1 MAKSEN
7 IQKVLSIRKEEQA
20 AVYLLLSQTVFLGV
34 FLALF
39 DISTTSLF
47 INAYGESMISKAFL
61 VSGVVG
67 FGMSALYYRAQNSWK
82 FSKLVVNNL
91 LFISVVTI
99 LLRVSFYFSDSNVL
113 IFIAFI
119 LMGPL
124 NLLGIVG
131 FWGMAGRLFTLRQG
145 KRLFSLIDAG
155 QTFGMILISFLI
167 PILLNLLTNNKDLL
181 FISAGS
187 ILIALLIQFVIVNR
201 FDLNKDQADEYEGDG
216 SKKQKLKLADIYSN
230 KYLRSMSSY
239 VILSMLAA
247 FYMFY
252 IFLPTTKNLYPG
264 EDEYTVFLGMFT
276 GTLMIFTFLIKTLAY
291 DKITKNYGIKVSLLL
306 PPFLLGVFVI
316 LAMLTGFFFGTSPG
330 VSSYVLFFL
339 FVALGRLFSVSLKNA
354 IEIPSQKILYQSL
367 DGTIRHKV
375 QVALDGMVNEIATIT
390 AGVLLFV
397 MGLFEFFTII
407 HYAVFLFLIAV
418 AWIFTALHVHREYK
432 NSLGAALEEEGFSGS
447 KELNELTYK
456 DFDPEIDFLRNIKR
470 MKINQSLCHLRHDK
484 FFTDLFAQ
492 EEIENVEL
500 FTDFITENHVYMAV
514 KSMKHFISNTKNEI
528 QKNIVRKSVHILED
542 EIEKNH
548 SEKEIRK
555 LVSSAYPLDRAIAAK
570 ILGYKKNESLSHL
583 IITLLRDYD
592 PQVKLSAIYA
602 AAQLKDRSSRTI
614 IIDLL
619 QDEQFNIVCYDAL
632 KLYGEEVMDQLEQL
646 FYKSALPLS
655 IQLQIISL
663 YAYIG
668 SSAVKY
674 LINKMEYS
682 SQKVVHA
689 AIHAMIYVGYR
700 PEIESEKQKILLLLK
715 EEVSNLAW
723 NLNVATQIS
732 KKVHGMALHEAFKIE
747 RNVTL
752 EKVYNILMLVYNRQS
767 VEQVKKNLDIGTS
780 ESVSYALELMD
791 LFVDEE
797 IKSILFIAF
806 EDISDG
812 EKVRRY
818 QDHFPLPKL
827 ESIELLNDIINRD
840 INYISR
846 FTKACALEALKQL
859 PDSSISDTCIAQLFN
874 KDLMLKQEAALAIV
888 NQSQSKFEEI
898 VSRVDHQQRVL
909 IKGLLT
915 QSNQYSL
922 YGLVSFVRQN
932 NLFIDLNYNE
942 LVTLIENAKIIVL
955 DQAEKIQF
963 ASNDLDIGILVDG
976 ELNYKLNE
984 RDDKNYVAP
993 AFLSIHTEL
1002 YTTNIDFVATTKST
1016 ILLLPYKKVLQ
1027 FTNDFQQQEFV
1038 LSRII

>member
-1 MAKSEN
+1 MAKSN
-7 IQKVLSIRKEEQA
+7 YIQKLISIRKEEQS

-47 INAYGESMISKAFL
+47 INAFGETMISKAFL
-61 VSGVVG
+61 VSGVIG
-67 FGMSALYYRAQNSWK
+67 FAMSAIYYRAQNSWK

-91 LFISVVTI
+91 LFISIVTL
-99 LLRVSFYFSDSNVL
+99 LLRISFYFSDSNVL
-113 IFIAFI
+113 IFVSFI

-167 PILLNLLTNNKDLL
+167 PILLSLLTNNKDLL
-181 FISAGS
+181 FISSAS
-187 ILIALLIQFVIVNR
+187 ILVALLIQVLIVRR
-201 FDLNKDQADEYEGDG
+201 FDLNKDDEEID
-216 SKKQKLKLADIYSN
+216 KDKTQRQKLRLADIYHN
-230 KYLRSMSSY
+230 KYLRSMSLY

-264 EDEYTVFLGMFT
+264 ENEYTVFLGMFT

-367 DGTIRHKV
+367 DGSIRHKV
-375 QVALDGMVNEIATIT
+375 QVALDGMVNEIATIS
-390 AGVLLFV
+390 AGILLFV

-407 HYAVFLFLIAV
+407 HYAIFLFFIAI

-432 NSLGAALEEEGFSGS
+432 NSLGAALEGEDQSGFA
-447 KELNELTYK
+447 EHNVLTYK
-456 DFDPEIDFLRNIKR
+456 DFDPEIDKARNLKR
-470 MKINQSLCHLRHDK
+470 MKINQSLSHIRHEK
-484 FFTDLFAQ
+484 FYSDLFA
-492 EEIENVEL
+492 ENEISNIEPVVK
-500 FTDFITENHVYMAV
+500 FITENHIYPAI
-514 KSMKHFISNTKNEI
+514 KPMKRFVSETKNEI
-528 QKNIVRKSVHILED
+528 QKNIARTALKNLTH
-542 EIEKNH
+542 EIEENY
-548 SEKEIRK
+548 SEEKIRE
-555 LVSSAYPLDRAIAAK
+555 LLSSAYPSDRAIAAK
-570 ILGYKKNESLSHL
+570 LIGYKKNQPLSHL

-602 AAQLKDRSSRTI
+602 AAQLKEKSSRTI
-614 IIDLL
+614 LIDLL
-619 QDEQFNIVCYDAL
+619 QDDQYNVVCYDAL
-632 KLYGEEVMDQLEQL
+632 KIYGVEVIDQLEQL
-646 FYKSALPLS
+646 FYKSGLTLS

-663 YAYIG
+663 FAHIG
-668 SSAVKY
+668 IPAVKY
-674 LINKMEYS
+674 LINKLEYS
-682 SQKVVHA
+682 TQKVVHA
-689 AIHAMIYVGYR
+689 SIQAMLYVGYK
-700 PEIESEKQKILLLLK
+700 PKVEAEKQKILLLLK

-723 NLNVATQIS
+723 NLNIATQIS
-732 KKVHGMALHEAFKIE
+732 EKIHGEAIHNAFKIE
-747 RNVTL
+747 RQNTL
-752 EKVYNILMLVYNRQS
+752 DKIYNILMLVYNRQS
-767 VEQVKKNLDIGTS
+767 VEHVKKNLDIGTS
-780 ESVSYALELMD
+780 ESVSYGLELMD

-797 IKSILFIAF
+797 IKAILFIAF
-806 EDISDG
+806 EDVSDN
-812 EKVRRY
+812 EKVKRY

-827 ESIELLNDIINRD
+827 EDIELLNDIINRD

-846 FTKACALEALKQL
+846 FTKACALEALKQF
-859 PDSSISDTCIAQLFN
+859 PDSTASDTSIAQLFN
-874 KDLMLKQEAALAIV
+874 KDLMLKQEAVLAV
-888 NQSQSKFEEI
+888 VSQSQEKFDEI
-898 VSRVDHQQRVL
+898 VSRVDHQEQVL
-909 IKGLLT
+909 LENLLNNSKRHT
-915 QSNQYSL
+915 L
-922 YGLVSFVRQN
+922 YTLVSLVKEIDF
-932 NLFIDLNYNE
+932 FKDLNYNE
-942 LVTLIENAKIIVL
+942 LTTLLENSKMIELNQGEKIEYANNELDVLLLIE
-955 DQAEKIQF
+955 
-963 ASNDLDIGILVDG
+963 G
-976 ELNYKLNE
+976 ELSLSRNDAGNIQIDAPSTLDLYLDMYKTI
-984 RDDKNYVAP
+984 
-993 AFLSIHTEL
+993 S
-1002 YTTNIDFVATTKST
+1002 DFVATTKST